1 MTQSIT
7 EPVSPK
13 KKGNGSVY
21 LAYAQAT
28 TDTSLPDTP
37 QYTRYEDND
46 YSKLWNS
53 AKSKISAVTPFADT
67 SFKTIEAKNKNILN
81 NAFDRITNAHDV
93 YLSISERSNY
103 FDEWKDIL
111 NLLARI
117 GDHFT
122 SSHRKIL
129 GTLIISTK
137 QKDISDFKIQSLK
150 SFIEATNVLRQP
162 RVTKPECKRMITI
175 LLNNKINTVIAMN
188 PDSLDEE
195 KIKSLEAMM
204 DDLLEKDNLT
214 NE

>member
-13 KKGNGSVY
+13 EKGNGSVY

-28 TDTSLPDTP
+28 TDTPLPDTP
-37 QYTRYEDND
+37 QYTRYEDSD

-53 AKSKISAVTPFADT
+53 AKSKIPAVTPFADI

-122 SSHRKIL
+122 SGHRKIL

-150 SFIEATNVLRQP
+150 IFIEATNVLRQP
-162 RVTKPECKRMITI
+162 RITKPECKRMMKS
-175 LLNNKINTVIAMN
+175 LLNNKINAVITMN
-188 PDSLDEE
+188 PDSLDEG

-204 DDLLEKDNLT
+204 DDLVEKDHLT

>member
-1 MTQSIT
+1 MTQILT
-7 EPVSPK
+7 EPIAPK
-13 KKGNGSVY
+13 KKGNGSIY
-21 LAYAQAT
+21 LAYTQAT
-28 TDTSLPDTP
+28 TDTPQPVTS
-37 QYTRYEDND
+37 QYTKYEDNN
-46 YSKLWNS
+46 YSQLWNRE
-53 AKSKISAVTPFADT
+53 KPKISLVTPFSDT
-67 SFKTIEAKNKNILN
+67 SFKTIESKNKNILN

-93 YLSISERSNY
+93 SLSVAERSNY

-150 SFIEATNVLRQP
+150 AFIEATNVLRQP
-162 RVTKPECKRMITI
+162 RITKPECKRVIKI
-175 LLNNKINTVIAMN
+175 LLDNKINAVIAMN
-188 PDSLDEE
+188 PDSIDEE